1 MLTPHPPLSSAIV
14 DWFRQELAVGHLG
27 PGSRLPSERLIGEQF
42 GVSRS
47 VVREAM
53 SELKSEGL
61 VMSRQGKGVF
71 VTERGSRRSFQLAP
85 HTLED
90 TASLNHVIELIA
102 TIESSAARLAAL
114 RRDDDDLKAMRRALV
129 GMEYAIV
136 HDLPGDEED
145 YAFHQAVVD
154 ATHNPQFVS
163 LNEYLE
169 QHARRLIRRARHNTL
184 TRHQSLVAQV
194 QREHQDIFQAIEA
207 GNPDAAAEAAENH
220 LRNAA
225 RRLDV
230 YLGKP
235 LETTHPMTNQNDAA
249 PA

>member
-1 MLTPHPPLSSAIV
+1 M
-14 DWFRQELAVGHLG
+14 

-61 VMSRQGKGVF
+61 VVSRQGKGMF

-90 TASLNHVIELIA
+90 AASLNHVIELIA
-102 TIESSAARLAAL
+102 TIESAAARLAAL
-114 RRDDDDLKAMRRALV
+114 RRNDDDLKAMRRALV

-184 TRHQSLVAQV
+184 TRHHSLVAQV

-207 GNPDAAAEAAENH
+207 GNPHAAATAAENH

-225 RRLDV
+225 RRLDI

-235 LETTHPMTNQNDAA
+235 LEDSHAIEPHGD
-249 PA
+249 PAQA